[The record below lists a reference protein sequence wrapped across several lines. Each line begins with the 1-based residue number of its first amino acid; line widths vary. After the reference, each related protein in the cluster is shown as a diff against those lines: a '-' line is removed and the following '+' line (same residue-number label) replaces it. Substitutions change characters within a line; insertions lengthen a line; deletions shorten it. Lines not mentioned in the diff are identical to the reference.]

1 MAAEVAAIGAALRRH
16 RIAAG
21 LTQEELAEK
30 AGLSTR
36 GIQDLERGA
45 RRAPHPETLRRL
57 THALGRDHDATLTG
71 LEAGTG
77 QPLPVALSSF
87 VGREQDVAE
96 VASRVRHS
104 RLVTL
109 AGTGGIGKTRLAL
122 AVAGRVAVEYEDG
135 SWLAEL
141 GPLADGALVLPCVA
155 SALGIREQFLRPLL
169 DTLCVALADR
179 SLLLVL
185 DNCEYVL
192 DASAMLLGRLLR
204 DCPGVRVLATSR
216 EPLRVEGETIWRV
229 PPLTVPDPSQPVS
242 IEALAA
248 HGATRLFLERA
259 QPPLGMPPLNET
271 ARSAIATIC
280 HRLDGVPLA
289 IELAAAR
296 VPTFTFEEIALRLDD
311 AIGLLS
317 TGPRSAPPRHRTL
330 QATIEWSVGLLSEPE
345 RTLLEHIAAFAGGFS
360 LDAVEHVAAGDGL
373 EPGDV
378 IDLLSQLV
386 DKSLVVAEPGADG
399 TTRYHLQEVLRQFG
413 QDRLTRRAPAVVQ
426 AVFER
431 HARYY
436 LQFVETAEPK
446 ALGQARRTWLDRLE
460 QELDNFRAARR
471 WFVAHADAEGA
482 QRLCASLYR
491 LLVYRGHASEGRASL
506 LEALAL
512 PGGSPWVRA
521 KALHFLGSLAWTQG
535 DFAAAREYQQEA
547 LTLRRQLG
555 DHNGM
560 AWSLAALGIA
570 ATMLGQFD
578 IAQPLLEE
586 ACRSSRTGDD
596 HYIGGLSL
604 SLSALTAYLRGDCPT
619 ALEQARAAMDV
630 ATDNGF
636 PSIRCMALTTIG
648 CVSFLD
654 GALTS
659 ALSAL
664 ESALATAEAVGEVY
678 LIERAALNLAMVA
691 TAMGDTLR
699 ARSLLAEGV
708 GLAQQLGNRHHLAQ
722 ALEGVAAF
730 AAVRDAEAA
739 LRFAGAAATVRAVI
753 GVPLSPTE
761 RLLLER
767 RLGPPEAHGNAF
779 DLGRLWSLEE
789 AAEHALEY
797 VERGAYAGTGSS
809 GRAGA

>member
-57 THALGRDHDATLTG
+57 SHALGRDDDSMLTD
-71 LEAGTG
+71 LETGKG

-87 VGREQDVAE
+87 VGRERDVAE
-96 VASRVRHS
+96 VATRLRHA

-122 AVAGRVAVEYEDG
+122 AVAGQVNVEYEDG
-135 SWLAEL
+135 AWLAEL
-141 GPLADGALVLPCVA
+141 GPLADGGLVLPCVA
-155 SALGIREQFLRPLL
+155 TALGVREQFLRPLL
-169 DTLCVALADR
+169 ETLCTALADR

-185 DNCEYVL
+185 DNCEHVL
-192 DASAMLLGRLLR
+192 DACAVLLGSLLR
-204 DCPGVRVLATSR
+204 ACPGVRVLATSR
-216 EPLRVEGETIWRV
+216 QPLRVEGESIWRV
-229 PPLTVPDPSQPVS
+229 PPLTVPELGRPVS
-242 IEALAA
+242 IETLAA

-259 QPPLGMPPLNET
+259 QPSPAMPPLSAE
-271 ARSAIATIC
+271 ARRAIATIC
-280 HRLDGVPLA
+280 QRLDGVPLA

-296 VPTFTFEEIALRLDD
+296 APTFTFEQIALRLDD

-317 TGPRSAPPRHRTL
+317 NGSRSAPPRHRTL
-330 QATIEWSVGLLSEPE
+330 QATIEWSVGLLTEPE
-345 RTLLEHIAAFAGGFS
+345 QMLLERIAAFAGGFT
-360 LDAVEHVAAGDGL
+360 LEAVEHVAAGNGL
-373 EPGDV
+373 DSGDV
-378 IDLLSQLV
+378 LDLLSQLT
-386 DKSLVVAEPGADG
+386 DKSLVVAEPSDDG
-399 TTRYHLQEVLRQFG
+399 TTRYQLQEVLRQFG
-413 QDRLTRRAPAVVQ
+413 QDRLTRRAPEVVQ
-426 AVFER
+426 AVSER

-436 LQFVETAEPK
+436 LQLVEAAEPE
-446 ALGQARRTWLDRLE
+446 ALGKARRRWLDRLE
-460 QELDNFRAARR
+460 QELENFRAARR

-512 PGGSPWVRA
+512 PGGSAAARA

-555 DHNGM
+555 DQTGM

-578 IAQPLLEE
+578 IAEPLLEE
-586 ACRSSRTGDD
+586 GCRTSRAGDD
-596 HYIGGLSL
+596 HYIHGLSL
-604 SLSALTAYLRGDCPT
+604 SLSGLTAYLRGDKPT

-630 ATDNGF
+630 ATDHGF

-659 ALSAL
+659 AISAL

-691 TAMGDTLR
+691 TALGDPVR

-730 AAVRDAEAA
+730 AADRDAESAF
-739 LRFAGAAATVRAVI
+739 RFAGAAATVRAVI

-761 RLLLER
+761 RQLLER
-767 RLGPPEAHGNAF
+767 RLGPPEARGSAF